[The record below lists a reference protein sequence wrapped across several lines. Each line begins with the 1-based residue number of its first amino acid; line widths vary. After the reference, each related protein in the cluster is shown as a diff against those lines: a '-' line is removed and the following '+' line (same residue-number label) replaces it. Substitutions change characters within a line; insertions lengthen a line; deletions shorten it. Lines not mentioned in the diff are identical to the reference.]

1 MTGERLLP
9 ASCLPPPAQRSPVAL
24 LQLCPHWC
32 TLLCMGPVLLTWLF
46 ACFSWSWVS
55 SAVGP
60 LFPGLEV
67 PRRCYWWFEFAGEAL
82 FNGGPGGF
90 LKGVPKHLPFPLFKV
105 SKVPRSPLPSKVPAQ
120 EGWLCAYR
128 RGEEATQKGS

>member
-1 MTGERLLP
+1 MLVSLGLGSLP
-9 ASCLPPPAQRSPVAL
+9 LWGL
-24 LQLCPHWC
+24 
-32 TLLCMGPVLLTWLF
+32 
-46 ACFSWSWVS
+46 S
-55 SAVGP
+55 S
-60 LFPGLEV
+60 LD
-67 PRRCYWWFEFAGEAL
+67 WWFEFAGEAL